1 MKEEKMENNQGHF
14 CPVCKRKNKLDAVL
28 CAYCGAAL
36 EPASKSPPTT
46 ERIGGPTSV
55 FPKEP
60 ARLATDGLV
69 PEGGIAVFLMDVP
82 QPIAI
87 LTVDEF
93 ILGRLMEGSQEEVV
107 DLTPHGAFSNGVS
120 RRHAMVRRRNN
131 KFEIIDLDSTN
142 GSWLNEKRMTPTKA
156 YPLPSG
162 ATVRL
167 GQLRLQIIT
176 KEK

>member
-1 MKEEKMENNQGHF
+1 MENIQGQF
-14 CPVCKRKNKLDAVL
+14 CPVCKRKNEEDAVL

-46 ERIGGPTSV
+46 EKIAGVTNA

-60 ARLATDGLV
+60 VKIPTGGIV
-69 PEGGIAVFLMDVP
+69 PEGGIAVYLMDVP

-93 ILGRLMEGSQEEVV
+93 ILGRVMEGSQEEVV

-120 RRHAMVRRRNN
+120 RRHAMIRRKNN

-176 KEK
+176 K